1 MFFVAFPSRLG
12 FVNSKIIL
20 ITGAGGYIGS
30 VATYLFLQK
39 GYRVV
44 ALDNFLTGYREPLE
58 ALQKKFGKNKLRWFK
73 KDLRD
78 DLTPIFKN
86 EKKISAVVHFAASCS
101 VDESMK
107 NPQLYFSNNVCG
119 TGNLLETMLRFD
131 VKNMIFSSTCAVYG
145 EAKYLPVDENHP
157 TQPTN
162 PYGESKLMA
171 EKMLAWYGRLKG
183 LKFVIL
189 RYFNVCGATDDGLVG
204 DAKKPSFLLVQN
216 AVRGALKIH
225 DFCLTCPVVDTPDGT
240 PIRDY
245 VNVIDVGEAHLAAF
259 KYLLE
264 GGKNEVLNLG
274 TGGGDSVL
282 EIIEKVKEITGVS
295 FDVKKTKSRQGEYA
309 KMVAAVKKA
318 KRVLGWEVKRAI
330 SDSVRSLVIWY
341 EKHPNGW
348 KKQNFH
354 NASKS

>member
-1 MFFVAFPSRLG
+1 
-12 FVNSKIIL
+12 
-20 ITGAGGYIGS
+20 
-30 VATYLFLQK
+30 
-39 GYRVV
+39 
-44 ALDNFLTGYREPLE
+44 
-58 ALQKKFGKNKLRWFK
+58 
-73 KDLRD
+73 
-78 DLTPIFKN
+78 
-86 EKKISAVVHFAASCS
+86 
-101 VDESMK
+101 
-107 NPQLYFSNNVCG
+107 
-119 TGNLLETMLRFD
+119 
-131 VKNMIFSSTCAVYG
+131 MIFSSTCAVYG

-245 VNVIDVGEAHLAAF
+245 VNVI
-259 KYLLE
+259 
-264 GGKNEVLNLG
+264 G